1 MKEISM
7 LPRKVCKITIAG
19 DGGSGKST
27 MIATKNTEN
36 FKIAAGITIGIDFAC
51 FPMKIDNLTFTF
63 LVFDLGGQKRFQFMH
78 DSYIIGSK
86 GAIILYDLSRP
97 STFKSIPKWIS
108 LMESE
113 DPFMPIII
121 AGSKKD
127 LIQPEDL
134 KYYLNEWEDMKRIFP
149 KFERIVDHVFI
160 SSKDYQSV
168 EHLFTHLGRA
178 IIPDSRKL
186 DLPTISVCEN

>member
-1 MKEISM
+1 MKETFM

-27 MIATKNTEN
+27 MVAIKNN
-36 FKIAAGITIGIDFAC
+36 KNCKMAAGITIGVDFSC
-51 FPMKIDNLTFTF
+51 FPMKIDNIPYTI

-86 GAIILYDLSRP
+86 GAIIIYDLSRP

-113 DPFMPIII
+113 DPLMPIII
-121 AGSKKD
+121 AGTKKD

-134 KYYLNEWEDMKRIFP
+134 SYYTKEWESMKRRFP
-149 KFERIVDHVFI
+149 KFERIIDHVFI
-160 SSKDYQSV
+160 SSKDYQGV
-168 EHLFTHLGRA
+168 EQLFTYLGRA
-178 IIPDSRKL
+178 IVPDSRKNN
-186 DLPTISVCEN
+186 LPTISVCGN

>member
-1 MKEISM
+1 MKEIFM

-36 FKIAAGITIGIDFAC
+36 YKMTAGITIGVDFSC
-51 FPMKIDNLTFTF
+51 FPMKIGNTPYTF

-97 STFKSIPKWIS
+97 STFKNIPKWIS

-134 KYYLNEWEDMKRIFP
+134 NHYLKEWEDMKRKFP
-149 KFERIVDHVFI
+149 KFERVIDHVFI

-168 EHLFTHLGRA
+168 EHLFTYLGRA
-178 IIPDSRKL
+178 IIPDSREINF
-186 DLPTISVCEN
+186 PTISVCEN

>member
-1 MKEISM
+1 MNEISM

-36 FKIAAGITIGIDFAC
+36 FNMTAGITIGIDFAC
-51 FPMKIDNLTFTF
+51 FPMKIDNKSFTF

-86 GAIILYDLSRP
+86 GAIIFYDLSRP
-97 STFKSIPKWIS
+97 STFKSVPKWIS
-108 LMESE
+108 LMENE
-113 DPFMPIII
+113 DPYMPIII

-127 LIQPEDL
+127 LIQPEDMR
-134 KYYLNEWEDMKRIFP
+134 YFLNEWEKMKRKIP
-149 KFERIVDHVFI
+149 RFERIIDHIFI

-168 EHLFTHLGRA
+168 EQLFTHLGRA
-178 IIPDSRKL
+178 IKPDLRKIT
-186 DLPTISVCEN
+186 LPRISISEN

>member
-1 MKEISM
+1 MKEIFM
-7 LPRKVCKITIAG
+7 LPRKICKITIAG

-27 MIATKNTEN
+27 MIATKNTKN
-36 FKIAAGITIGIDFAC
+36 FKISASITIGIDFAC
-51 FPMKIDNLTFTF
+51 FPMNIDNIAFTF
-63 LVFDLGGQKRFQFMH
+63 LAFDLGGQKRFQFMH

-108 LMESE
+108 LLESE
-113 DPFMPIII
+113 DPSMPIII

-127 LIQPEDL
+127 LVQPEDL
-134 KYYLNEWEDMKRIFP
+134 DHYLNEWEDMKRKIP
-149 KFERIVDHVFI
+149 RFERIIDHIFI

-168 EHLFTHLGRA
+168 EQLFTYLGRA
-178 IIPDSRKL
+178 VIPDSRKIN
-186 DLPTISVCEN
+186 LPTISVMEN

>member
-1 MKEISM
+1 MKEIFM

-27 MIATKNTEN
+27 MIATKNAEN
-36 FKIAAGITIGIDFAC
+36 LKMAAGITIGVDFSC
-51 FPMKIDNLTFTF
+51 FPMKIGNTKYTF

-86 GAIILYDLSRP
+86 GAIIVYDLSRP

-113 DPFMPIII
+113 DPLMPIII
-121 AGSKKD
+121 AGTKKD

-134 KYYLNEWEDMKRIFP
+134 SYYTKEWESMKKRFP
-149 KFERIVDHVFI
+149 KFERIIDHVFI

-168 EHLFTHLGRA
+168 EQLFSYLGRI
-178 IIPDSRKL
+178 IIPDSKKIN
-186 DLPTISVCEN
+186 LPTISVCGN

>member
-1 MKEISM
+1 M
-7 LPRKVCKITIAG
+7 LPRKICKITIAG

-27 MIATKNTEN
+27 MIATKNIEN
-36 FKIAAGITIGIDFAC
+36 FNITSGITIGIDFAC
-51 FPMKIDNLTFTF
+51 FPMKIENQSFTF

-113 DPFMPIII
+113 DPSMPIII

-127 LIQPEDL
+127 LIQPEDMR
-134 KYYLNEWEDMKRIFP
+134 YFLNEWENMKKKFP
-149 KFERIVDHVFI
+149 SFERIIDHVFI
-160 SSKDYQSV
+160 SSKDYHSV
-168 EHLFTHLGRA
+168 EDLFTHLGRA
-178 IIPDSRKL
+178 IIPDSGRIA
-186 DLPTISVCEN
+186 LPTISVSEN

>member
-7 LPRKVCKITIAG
+7 LPRKVSKITIAG

-36 FKIAAGITIGIDFAC
+36 FNMAAGITIGIDFAC
-51 FPMKIDNLTFTF
+51 FPMKIDNESFTF
-63 LVFDLGGQKRFQFMH
+63 LVFDLGGQQRFQFMH

-113 DPFMPIII
+113 DPCMPIII
-121 AGSKKD
+121 AGSKMD
-127 LIQPEDL
+127 LVQPEDMRFF
-134 KYYLNEWEDMKRIFP
+134 LNEWEEMKRKIP
-149 KFERIVDHVFI
+149 RFEKIIDHVFF

-168 EHLFTHLGRA
+168 EQLFTNLGRA
-178 IIPDSRKL
+178 INPDSRKL
-186 DLPTISVCEN
+186 TLPTISISEN